1 MQNNKPLLNVQ
12 NVSASH
18 QGVSILD
25 DTSLSV
31 AANDIVCLLGPSGC
45 GKTTLLR
52 CIAGLHKINQ
62 GSIEVENRIISTAH
76 ESIPPESR
84 NIGMMFQDLALFP
97 HLTIFDNVAFGIRK
111 QAKAY
116 INQQTQHV
124 LDLVE
129 INSNHYK
136 KYPHELSGGQQQRV
150 ALARA
155 LAPKPSILLLDEP
168 FSSLDPDLR
177 EQLATQVRE
186 ILKHEK
192 MTAMLVTHDQQE
204 AFAVADW
211 IGVMQAGKI
220 VQFDSAYNI
229 YHQPTSR
236 FVADFV
242 GLGNLIPATVLNE
255 QSVETIFG
263 ELHGEIDPAFKQ
275 GEVVDLLVRPDD
287 IPHDDNSRVTAIV
300 EEKRFLGAEFL
311 YTLRLPNNHCVL
323 CYAPS
328 HHDHEIGKPLGI
340 GLDLEH
346 LVCWRIGD
354 VRWQKC
360 TLMYVKRLMSNK
372 CKLGGNFV
380 MHETNSFALMLS
392 RH

>member
-1 MQNNKPLLNVQ
+1 MPNDKSLLDVK

-18 QGVSILD
+18 MKLDILD
-25 DTSLSV
+25 RVNLRV
-31 AANDIVCLLGPSGC
+31 NAYDIVCLLGPSGC

-52 CIAGLHKINQ
+52 SIAGLHKIDQ
-62 GSIEVENRIISTAH
+62 GSIEVENKVISTPQNSLAA
-76 ESIPPESR
+76 EAR

-111 QAKAY
+111 LQRTY
-116 INQQTQHV
+116 VQQQVEHV

-129 INSNHYK
+129 IDAKHHR

-177 EQLATQVRE
+177 EQLATQVRD
-186 ILKHEK
+186 ILKQEK
-192 MTAMLVTHDQQE
+192 MTAVLVTHDQLE

-211 IGVMQAGKI
+211 IGVMEHGKI
-220 VQFDSAYNI
+220 VQFDTPYNI
-229 YHQPTSR
+229 YHEPVSR

-242 GLGNLIPATVLNE
+242 GLGNLIPATILDSNSIETVFGKLNGPVD
-255 QSVETIFG
+255 STFKT
-263 ELHGEIDPAFKQ
+263 GEI
-275 GEVVDLLVRPDD
+275 VDLLVRPDD
-287 IPHDDNSRVTAIV
+287 IPHDDTSQVTAIV
-300 EEKRFLGAEFL
+300 EDKRFLGAEFL
-311 YTLRLPNNHCVL
+311 YTLRLPNGHSVL

-340 GLDLEH
+340 RLDLEH
-346 LVCWRIGD
+346 LVLFPR
-354 VRWQKC
+354 
-360 TLMYVKRLMSNK
+360 
-372 CKLGGNFV
+372 
-380 MHETNSFALMLS
+380 
-392 RH
+392 

>member
-1 MQNNKPLLNVQ
+1 MLTDKPLLDVK

-18 QGVSILD
+18 MELNILD
-25 DTSLSV
+25 HTNLQV
-31 AANDIVCLLGPSGC
+31 NAHDIVCLLGPSGC

-52 CIAGLHKINQ
+52 SIAGLHKIDQ
-62 GSIEVENRIISTAH
+62 GSIKVKDKVISTSKDSLA
-76 ESIPPESR
+76 PEAR

-97 HLTIFDNVAFGIRK
+97 HLTIYDNVAFGIRK
-111 QAKAY
+111 LQKTY
-116 INQQTQHV
+116 VQQQVDHV
-124 LDLVE
+124 LALVE
-129 INSNHYK
+129 ISANHHH

-177 EQLATQVRE
+177 EQLATHVRD
-186 ILKHEK
+186 ILKQEK
-192 MTAMLVTHDQQE
+192 MTAVLVTHDQHE

-211 IGVMQAGKI
+211 VGVMEHGKI
-220 VQFDSAYNI
+220 VQFDTPYNI
-229 YHQPTSR
+229 YHEPVSR

-242 GLGNLIPATVLNE
+242 GLGNLIPATVLDNN
-255 QSVETIFG
+255 SLETVFG
-263 ELHGEIDPAFKQ
+263 VLKGTIDPAFSK

-287 IPHDDNSRVTAIV
+287 IPHDDSSQVTAIV
-300 EEKRFLGAEFL
+300 EGKRFLGAEFL
-311 YTLRLPNNHCVL
+311 YTLRLPNGHSVL

-346 LVCWRIGD
+346 LVLFPR
-354 VRWQKC
+354 
-360 TLMYVKRLMSNK
+360 
-372 CKLGGNFV
+372 
-380 MHETNSFALMLS
+380 
-392 RH
+392 

>member
-1 MQNNKPLLNVQ
+1 MSDKPLLDVR

-18 QGVSILD
+18 MQLDILD
-25 DTSLSV
+25 H
-31 AANDIVCLLGPSGC
+31 ANLQVKAHDIVCLLGPSGC

-52 CIAGLHKINQ
+52 SIAGLHNIDS
-62 GSIEVENRIISTAH
+62 GSIEVENQIISTAQN
-76 ESIPPESR
+76 SLTPEAR

-97 HLTIFDNVAFGIRK
+97 HLSIFDNVAYGIRK
-111 QAKAY
+111 LQKTY
-116 INQQTQHV
+116 IHQQVKHV

-129 INSNHYK
+129 IDEKHHR

-155 LAPKPSILLLDEP
+155 LAPKPAILLLDEP

-177 EQLATQVRE
+177 EQLATQVRD

-192 MTAMLVTHDQQE
+192 MTAVLVTHDQHE

-211 IGVMQAGKI
+211 VGVMEHGKI
-220 VQFDSAYNI
+220 VQFDTPYNI
-229 YHQPTSR
+229 YHEPVSR

-242 GLGNLIPATVLNE
+242 GLGNLIPATILGSSSIETVFGVLKG
-255 QSVETIFG
+255 TIDTKFT
-263 ELHGEIDPAFKQ
+263 K

-287 IPHDDNSRVTAIV
+287 IPHDDTSSVTAIV
-300 EEKRFLGAEFL
+300 EGKRFLGAEFL
-311 YTLRLPNNHCVL
+311 YTLRLPNGHSVL

-346 LVCWRIGD
+346 LVLFPR
-354 VRWQKC
+354 
-360 TLMYVKRLMSNK
+360 
-372 CKLGGNFV
+372 
-380 MHETNSFALMLS
+380 
-392 RH
+392 